1 MSFVAMH
8 LQKEV
13 LAHSRGSGHGIEYA
27 KLLGVV
33 DEINGVNIMVA
44 GWM

>member
-1 MSFVAMH
+1 MSFVATH

-13 LAHSRGSGHGIEYA
+13 LAHSRGSGHGIDYA

-33 DEINGVNIMVA
+33 DEIDGVDMMTA